1 MSVGQIL
8 IILINYGAELE
19 VNLNNKWKQV
29 YYKRNT
35 KIISVILV
43 LVTYL
48 YIWLL
53 VITCVHEAKL
63 FHVCSSI
70 LDINYWSIYDFSLG
84 HLENFR
90 TFFAVLKFNMLL
102 NIYQTRPLQYRTIWK
117 KFSVL

>member
-19 VNLNNKWKQV
+19 VNLNNKWEQV

-35 KIISVILV
+35 KIISVFWV

-48 YIWLL
+48 HIWLL
-53 VITCVHEAKL
+53 VIICVHEAKM
-63 FHVCSSI
+63 FHVCSRI
-70 LDINYWSIYDFSLG
+70 LNINYWSIYNFSLG
-84 HLENFR
+84 HLEKFR

-102 NIYQTRPLQYRTIWK
+102 NIYQARPLQYRTIWK